1 MRLILRDDV
10 EGVGN
15 KGDVVDVAAGFAR
28 NYLLPKRHAIVA
40 TKGGE
45 AQAASMRRAR
55 DQREAAARSAAE
67 EVATQLVPKV
77 ITIQARAGGE
87 GRLFGSVTT
96 AEISEAVVQ
105 QTGVDIDRRRIHL
118 AEPIKTLGTHV
129 VPAKLHTDVE
139 FPITVEVVSS

>member
-10 EGVGN
+10 DGVGN

-28 NYLLPKRHAIVA
+28 NYLLPKHHAIVA

-45 AQAASMRRAR
+45 AQAVTMRRAR
-55 DQREAAARSAAE
+55 DQREAAARAAAE
-67 EVATQLVPKV
+67 EVATRLVPQV
-77 ITIQARAGGE
+77 ITLKARAGGE

-96 AEISEAVVQ
+96 AEISDAVAQ
-105 QTGVDIDRRRIHL
+105 QTGVDIDRRRIQL

-129 VPAKLHTDVE
+129 IPAKLHSDVE
-139 FPITVEVVSS
+139 FPITIEVVSS

>member
-28 NYLLPKRHAIVA
+28 NFLLPKNHAIVA

-55 DQREAAARSAAE
+55 DQREAAARAAAE
-67 EVATQLVPKV
+67 EVATRLVPQV
-77 ITIQARAGGE
+77 ITVTARAGGE

-96 AEISEAVVQ
+96 AEISEAVAQ

-129 VPAKLHTDVE
+129 IPTKLHSDVE
-139 FPITVEVVSS
+139 FPITIEVVTS